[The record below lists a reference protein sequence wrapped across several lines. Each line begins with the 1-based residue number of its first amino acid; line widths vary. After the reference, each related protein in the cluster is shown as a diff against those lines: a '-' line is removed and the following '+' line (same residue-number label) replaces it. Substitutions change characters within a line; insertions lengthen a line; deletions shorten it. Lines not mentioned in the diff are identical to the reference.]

1 MVLLI
6 GARAGVYAADPESEQ
21 LTRAPQKE
29 VVGRAS
35 EVEDRGSMQDQQGW
49 GTNLSA
55 VVNGPARG
63 SAQAQ
68 LTYGDGLFGR
78 RVSLDD
84 QLRIYAHLD
93 NTASQPGTAYHLTD
107 YGSANLIWQLRKRLS
122 VGAEGL
128 YGIKE
133 TKDSSDG
140 DVFRFGLLYS
150 ILD

>member
-1 MVLLI
+1 MPPT
-6 GARAGVYAADPESEQ
+6 AS
-21 LTRAPQKE
+21 TRPPVREPVSPRIPLE

-78 RVSLDD
+78 RVSLDG
-84 QLRIYAHLD
+84 QLRIYAHPD
-93 NTASQPGTAYHLTD
+93 NTASQPGTAYHLTR

-128 YGIKE
+128 YGMKE

-140 DVFRFGLLYS
+140 DVFRFQLGLLYS
-150 ILD
+150 IFD

>member
-1 MVLLI
+1 MPPTASTKRASYPDHGPSDRRASRRLR
-6 GARAGVYAADPESEQ
+6 GAIPSEQ
-21 LTRAPQKE
+21 LMRAPQKE

-78 RVSLDD
+78 RVSLDG

-93 NTASQPGTAYHLTD
+93 NTASQPGTAS
-107 YGSANLIWQLRKRLS
+107 GRKAS
-122 VGAEGL
+122 TA
-128 YGIKE
+128 
-133 TKDSSDG
+133 
-140 DVFRFGLLYS
+140 
-150 ILD
+150 